1 MIVYVKLLLTAVFWG
16 GTFIAARVVTQNVGP
31 FSAAFL
37 RFAIASLFLVS
48 IIIRLEGGLPRLKRD
63 QIIPVILLGMTG
75 VFAYNI
81 FFFLGLKTVTAGRA
95 SVIIA
100 MNPIFIALFAHLL
113 FKERLSRINVTGIL
127 LCVTGAIVV
136 ISKGNPPALLQGGLE
151 GGELY
156 ILGCVASWVLYSLI
170 GKHTMQEIS
179 PMAAVTYS
187 CLIGGALLFVP
198 ACIEGLLADVA
209 GYRRVD
215 WLGIA
220 YLGFF
225 GSVLGFT
232 WFYQGIKKIGASRAA
247 VFINFVPVS
256 AVILAVL
263 LLGETLDIS
272 LITGGGMVIGG
283 AYLTNRKR

>member
-16 GTFIAARVVTQNVGP
+16 GTFIAARVAAQNVGP
-31 FSAAFL
+31 FSGSFL
-37 RFAIASLFLVS
+37 RFVIASLFL
-48 IIIRLEGGLPRLKRD
+48 IFITKRLEGGLPPLKRE

-75 VFAYNI
+75 VFAYNV
-81 FFFLGLKTVTAGRA
+81 FFFFGLQTVTAGRA

-100 MNPIFIALFAHLL
+100 MNPIFIALFASLL
-113 FKERLSRINVTGIL
+113 FRERLSRINVAGIL
-127 LCVTGAIVV
+127 LCVAGAVIV
-136 ISKGNPPALLQGGLE
+136 ISEGAPLALLRGDLGR
-151 GGELY
+151 GDLY
-156 ILGCVASWVLYSLI
+156 ILGCVTSWVLYSLI
-170 GKHTMQEIS
+170 GKRTMQEIS
-179 PMAAVTYS
+179 PIAAVTYS

-198 ACIEGLLADVA
+198 AWLEGLFTDVA
-209 GYRRVD
+209 GFRTVD

-232 WFYQGIKKIGASRAA
+232 WYYQGIQAIGASRAA

-256 AVILAVL
+256 AVIIAFF

-283 AYLTNRKR
+283 AWMTNRKR

>member
-31 FSAAFL
+31 FSASFL
-37 RFAIASLFLVS
+37 RFAIASLCLAV
-48 IIIRLEGGLPRLKRD
+48 IIRKLEGGLPRLKRD

-75 VFAYNI
+75 VFAYNV

-100 MNPIFIALFAHLL
+100 MNPIFIALFASLL
-113 FKERLSRINVTGIL
+113 FRERLSRINVTGIL
-127 LCVTGAIVV
+127 LCVMGAIVV
-136 ISKGNPPALLQGGLE
+136 ISEGAPLALLQGNLGA
-151 GGELY
+151 GELY
-156 ILGCVASWVLYSLI
+156 ILGCVVSWVLYSLI
-170 GKHTMQEIS
+170 GKHTMKEIS

-187 CLIGGALLFVP
+187 CLIGGALLFIP
-198 ACIEGLLADVA
+198 AWTEGLLADFA
-209 GYRRVD
+209 GYRPVD

-232 WFYQGIKKIGASRAA
+232 WFYQGIQTIGASRAA

-256 AVILAVL
+256 AVIIAFFL
-263 LLGETLDIS
+263 LREPLDIS
-272 LITGGGMVIGG
+272 LIAGGTMVIAG

>member
-16 GTFIAARVVTQNVGP
+16 GTFIAARVAAQNVGP
-31 FSAAFL
+31 FSGSFL
-37 RFAIASLFLVS
+37 RFVIASLFL
-48 IIIRLEGGLPRLKRD
+48 IFITKRLEGGLPPLKRE

-75 VFAYNI
+75 VFAYNV
-81 FFFLGLKTVTAGRA
+81 FFFFGLQTVTAGRA

-100 MNPIFIALFAHLL
+100 MNPIFIALFASLL
-113 FKERLSRINVTGIL
+113 FRERLSRINVAGIL
-127 LCVTGAIVV
+127 LCVAGAVIV
-136 ISKGNPPALLQGGLE
+136 ISEGTPLALLRGDLGR
-151 GGELY
+151 GELY
-156 ILGCVASWVLYSLI
+156 ILGCVTSWVLYSLI

-179 PMAAVTYS
+179 PIAAVTYS

-198 ACIEGLLADVA
+198 AWLEGLFTDVA
-209 GYRRVD
+209 GFRTVD

-232 WFYQGIKKIGASRAA
+232 WYYQGIQAIGASRAA

-256 AVILAVL
+256 AVIIAFF

-283 AYLTNRKR
+283 AWMTNRKR

>member
-1 MIVYVKLLLTAVFWG
+1 MIVYIKLILAAVCWG
-16 GTFIAARVVTQNVGP
+16 GTFIAGRVVAQVVGP

-37 RFAIASLFLVS
+37 RFFLASLFLVF
-48 IIIRLEGGLPRLKRD
+48 ITKKLEGGLPRLQKN

-75 VFAYNI
+75 VFAYNVL
-81 FFFLGLKTVTAGRA
+81 FFSGLQTVTASRA

-100 MNPIFIALFAHLL
+100 INPIFIALFASLL
-113 FKERLSRINVTGIL
+113 FKERLRGINVTGIL
-127 LCVTGAIVV
+127 LCVAGAIVV
-136 ISKGNPPALLQGGLE
+136 ISHGVPQTLLHGDVGR
-151 GGELY
+151 GELY
-156 ILGCVASWVLYSLI
+156 ILGCVGSWVLYSLI

-198 ACIEGLLADVA
+198 ACIEGLFEDAA
-209 GYRRVD
+209 GYRMID
-215 WLGIA
+215 WIGIA

-232 WFYQGIKKIGASRAA
+232 WYYEGIQAIGASRAA

-256 AVILAVL
+256 AVILAFL

-272 LITGGGMVIGG
+272 LIIGGAMVISG
-283 AYLTNRKR
+283 AYLTNRQ

>member
-16 GTFIAARVVTQNVGP
+16 GTFIAARVAAQNVGP
-31 FSAAFL
+31 FSGSFL
-37 RFAIASLFLVS
+37 RFVVASLFLVV
-48 IIIRLEGGLPRLKRD
+48 IIRKLEGGLPRLKRH

-75 VFAYNI
+75 VFAYNVL
-81 FFFLGLKTVTAGRA
+81 FFLGLQTVTAGRA
-95 SVIIA
+95 SMIIA
-100 MNPIFIALFAHLL
+100 MNPIFIALFASL
-113 FKERLSRINVTGIL
+113 FFRERLNRINAAGIL

-136 ISKGNPPALLQGGLE
+136 ISEGAPLALLRGDLGR
-151 GGELY
+151 GELY

-170 GKHTMQEIS
+170 GKRTMQEIS

-187 CLIGGALLFVP
+187 CLIGGALLFLP
-198 ACIEGLLADVA
+198 AWMEGLFSDVA
-209 GYRRVD
+209 GYRTVD

-220 YLGFF
+220 YLGVF

-232 WFYQGIKKIGASRAA
+232 WFYEGIRTIGASRAA

-256 AVILAVL
+256 AVIIAFF

-272 LITGGGMVIGG
+272 LVAGGAMVIGG
-283 AYLTNRKR
+283 AWMTNRNR

>member
-16 GTFIAARVVTQNVGP
+16 GTFIAARVAAQNVGP
-31 FSAAFL
+31 FSGSFL
-37 RFAIASLFLVS
+37 RFVIASLFL
-48 IIIRLEGGLPRLKRD
+48 IFITKRLEGGLPPLKRE

-75 VFAYNI
+75 VFAYNV
-81 FFFLGLKTVTAGRA
+81 FFFFGLQTVTAGRA

-100 MNPIFIALFAHLL
+100 MNPIFIALFASLL
-113 FKERLSRINVTGIL
+113 FRERLSRINVAGIL
-127 LCVTGAIVV
+127 LCVAGAVIV
-136 ISKGNPPALLQGGLE
+136 ISEGTPLALLRGDLGR
-151 GGELY
+151 GDLY
-156 ILGCVASWVLYSLI
+156 ILGCVTSWVLYSLI
-170 GKHTMQEIS
+170 GKRTMQEIS
-179 PMAAVTYS
+179 PIAAVTYS

-198 ACIEGLLADVA
+198 AWLEGLFTDVA
-209 GYRRVD
+209 GFRTVD

-232 WFYQGIKKIGASRAA
+232 WYYQGIQAIGASRAA

-256 AVILAVL
+256 AVIIAFF

-283 AYLTNRKR
+283 AWMTNRKR